1 MCAKP
6 ESWIIM
12 LYGLRTCLQITWLLF
27 QKRKHDILLESD
39 GGKIHSC
46 TISCT
51 LLYAIEH
58 YKKWHIFAWIIFWIM
73 LSVGQWLFEEQC
85 WLMFWTVVLI
95 STVLCFW
102 WIKKSMVCSIK
113 DLTKK
118 YLPTLLYILGRCNL
132 A

>member
-12 LYGLRTCLQITWLLF
+12 LFGLRTCLQITWLLF

-85 WLMFWTVVLI
+85 WLLFWTVLI
-95 STVLCFW
+95 LFLMDQ
-102 WIKKSMVCSIK
+102 KEYGGSIK